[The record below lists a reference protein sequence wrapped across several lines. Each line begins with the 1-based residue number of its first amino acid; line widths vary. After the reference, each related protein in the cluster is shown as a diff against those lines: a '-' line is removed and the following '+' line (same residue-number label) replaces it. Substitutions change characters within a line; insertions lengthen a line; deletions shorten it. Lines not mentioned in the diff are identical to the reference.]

1 MERYFLQASIPADF
15 HESTQVAL
23 WTMQKFKGWA
33 SSVQILAYG
42 SATTLALLSNIII
55 GKHQEGNSEHHQGHS
70 KDVFFLKSGLCSA
83 HKLPQMYSCYINNF
97 PSVLSF
103 SLEAQ

>member
-1 MERYFLQASIPADF
+1 MEWYFLQASIPVDF

-23 WTMQKFKGWA
+23 WTMQRFEGWA
-33 SSVQILAYG
+33 PSVQILAYG

-55 GKHQEGNSEHHQGHS
+55 GKYQEGNSEHHQGHS
-70 KDVFFLKSGLCSA
+70 KDVFFLKSFVTA
-83 HKLPQMYSCYINNF
+83 QKLLQIHSCYINNF
-97 PSVLSF
+97 PSVLLF